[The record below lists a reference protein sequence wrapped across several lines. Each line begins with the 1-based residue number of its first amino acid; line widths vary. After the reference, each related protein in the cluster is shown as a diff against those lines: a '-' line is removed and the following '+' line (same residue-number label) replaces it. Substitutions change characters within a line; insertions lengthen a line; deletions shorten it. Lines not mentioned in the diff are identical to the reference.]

1 MYLRV
6 AGRAVVCQRL
16 SVRMPPIAASVLV
29 ALSLLAPATAQAA
42 GTCVADASWGSSN
55 AGFAA
60 QVVTLVNQERARNGL
75 PGLSVSSALTR
86 AADWKSLHMA
96 GYGYMAHDDP
106 APPVAR
112 SAFQRIADCGYA
124 SSGVG
129 ENVAY
134 GQRTP
139 ADVMAAWMS
148 SPGHRDN
155 ILRASFRAIGVGAA
169 VNSAGVWFWT
179 QDFGAVSDG
188 ATPPP
193 PAPPPPPPPPPPT
206 PPAPGTPPP
215 PGTPS
220 TPPAPGAPMP
230 AAPGSS
236 PSPSVQLGPASS
248 GVLTV
253 VRRVVHVRS
262 TRVVYWIIDGGS
274 RQQVRVL
281 ARDGK
286 ARILRVVDQPK
297 GWRVKMV
304 PGRRSL
310 VVLAPHDASGK
321 IEVAIG
327 RGAGVTRVLV
337 HVKTR

>member
-1 MYLRV
+1 M
-6 AGRAVVCQRL
+6 RL
-16 SVRMPPIAASVLV
+16 PPIAASVIV

-42 GTCVADASWGSSN
+42 GTCVADASWGTSN
-55 AGFAA
+55 ASFAA
-60 QVVTLVNQERARNGL
+60 QVVTLVNQERARAGL
-75 PGLSVSSALTR
+75 PGLAVSSALQR

-139 ADVMAAWMS
+139 AEVMAAWMS

-169 VNSAGVWFWT
+169 VNSAGTWFWT
-179 QDFGAVSDG
+179 QDFGAVADG
-188 ATPPP
+188 STPPP
-193 PAPPPPPPPPPPT
+193 PAPPPPTPPPPT
-206 PPAPGTPPP
+206 PPPPTTPPP
-215 PGTPS
+215 PGTPV
-220 TPPAPGAPMP
+220 TPPAPGAPAP
-230 AAPGSS
+230 APPASS
-236 PSPSVQLGPASS
+236 SPSVQLGPVS
-248 GVLTV
+248 GVLTF
-253 VRRVVHVRS
+253 VRRVVHVRR
-262 TRVVYWIIDGGS
+262 TRVVYWIIDGGI
-274 RQQVRVL
+274 REHVRVL
-281 ARDGK
+281 PRDGR

-297 GWRVKMV
+297 GWRVKMLA
-304 PGRRSL
+304 GRRSL
-310 VVLAPHDASGK
+310 VVLAPRDARGK

-327 RGAGVTRVLV
+327 RGAGVTRVLL
-337 HVKTR
+337 HIKTV